1 MTRRHLTS
9 RLPTIGLIAV
19 AGAAGLYF
27 ATRAGGAAAGLL
39 AAVALICAVTLL
51 VRVDPRSVDAV
62 SVSRLLDAVLLAVP
76 GLLTIYFSFNSGGY
90 FPASPAFAAI
100 VLVIVLVLRVTLV
113 DDPFAGFSRPLA
125 VAVTAM
131 GAYTVWILASAIWS
145 DAPARALIEF
155 DRAFAYL
162 LLLVI
167 FGSVPRT
174 AARLRWMAGGL
185 AVGITVVATAALATR
200 LYPDTFPTFRN
211 LGNEQL
217 SYPLS
222 YSNALGLLCVL
233 GSLLALYFAT
243 SVQASRAARA
253 AGSAA
258 LPLLAT
264 AVYLTLSRGPVAAAA
279 VGIAAFVLL
288 GRPRGL
294 LTGLIASLPLSI
306 VAVASA
312 YRHELLTSAN
322 PPAAAAAAQGHRVAV
337 AVGLCVVGAAVLRMV
352 LTPLDDRLA
361 RASLPPRMRRP
372 VVAAG
377 WVSVV
382 VVVVV
387 VALAANAPSRIS
399 DQYHR
404 FVETAAAGPK
414 QDIRASIFDPS
425 NRGLIDNWSVAL
437 KAFRDQPL
445 HGQGAGTYEVFWNME
460 RPAKQAGYEVTDA
473 HSLYVEVLGE
483 LGAVG
488 FVLLM
493 TVLVT
498 ILVALAPF
506 RRGPRRAL
514 YAALFA
520 TALAWA
526 VHAGVDWDWET
537 PAVTAWVFALGGAAL
552 AAHESSVSPSGARQG
567 ARVTVGLLA
576 LLATLA
582 PGLVFA
588 SQRQLNDS
596 LDAIRAGNCTTAV
609 DRATASISTLDIRP
623 EPYEVLALC
632 QAKRG
637 RIGFAIQAME
647 KAAKRDPKNWRY
659 AFSLG
664 VLQGGAG
671 LDPRPEL
678 LKAERLNPTR
688 AEIKDLLATVP
699 KGNAVDWDLSLLG
712 PSGATVQP

>member
-1 MTRRHLTS
+1 MTRRDLTR
-9 RLPTIGLIAV
+9 RLPTIGLLLV

-27 ATRAGGAAAGLL
+27 AARAGGAAAGLL
-39 AAVALICAVTLL
+39 AVVALVCAVMLL
-51 VRVDPRSVDAV
+51 IRANPASVDAV
-62 SVSRLLDAVLLAVP
+62 SLGRFFDAILLALP
-76 GLLTIYFSFNSGGY
+76 GALTVYFSFDKGGY
-90 FPASPAFAAI
+90 FPGSPAFVAI
-100 VLVIVLVLRVTLV
+100 FLVVVLVLRVTLV

-131 GAYTVWILASAIWS
+131 GAYTMWILASAIWS
-145 DAPARALIEF
+145 DAPARALIDF
-155 DRAFAYL
+155 DRAFVYL

-167 FGSVPRT
+167 FGSIPRT
-174 AARLRWMAGGL
+174 AARLRWMA
-185 AVGITVVATAALATR
+185 AGIALGIVVVATAALATR

-217 SYPLS
+217 SYPLT
-222 YSNALGLLCVL
+222 YSNGLGILCVL

-264 AVYLTLSRGPVAAAA
+264 ATYLSLSRGPVAAAA
-279 VGIAAFVLL
+279 VGIAAYLVL

-294 LTGLIASLPLSI
+294 LTGLIASVPLSI
-306 VAVASA
+306 VAVVSA
-312 YRHELLTSAN
+312 YRHELLTAHN
-322 PPAAAAAAQGHRVAV
+322 PPAAAAAAQGHRVA
-337 AVGLCVVGAAVLRMV
+337 AVLVLCVAGAAVLRMV
-352 LTPLDDRLA
+352 LTPLDERLA
-361 RASLPPRMRRP
+361 RASLPPRLRRP
-372 VVAAG
+372 VVAGA

-382 VVVVV
+382 VVAVA
-387 VALAANAPSRIS
+387 VALAVNAPSRIS

-404 FVETAAAGPK
+404 FVETAQAGPG

-437 KAFRDQPL
+437 RAFRDQPV
-445 HGQGAGTYEVFWNME
+445 HGQGAGTYEVYWNRE
-460 RPAKQAGYEVTDA
+460 RPAKQAGYDVTNA

-493 TVLVT
+493 TVLVA

-506 RRGPRRAL
+506 GRGGRRPL

-526 VHAGVDWDWET
+526 VHAGVDWDWQT

-567 ARVTVGLLA
+567 VRVTVGLLA
-576 LLATLA
+576 LLAIVA

-596 LDAIRAGNCTTAV
+596 LDALRAGNCTRAV

-623 EPYEVLALC
+623 EPYQVLALC

-637 RIGFAIQAME
+637 RTGFAIQAME
-647 KAAKRDPKNWRY
+647 KAATRDPDNWRY
-659 AFSLG
+659 AFTLG

-678 LKAERLNPTR
+678 VRASRLNPQR
-688 AEIKDLLATVP
+688 VEIKDLLAAVP
-699 KGNAVDWDLSLLG
+699 KGSAVDWGLSLLP
-712 PSGATVQP
+712 PSATTVQP

>member
-1 MTRRHLTS
+1 M
-9 RLPTIGLIAV
+9 
-19 AGAAGLYF
+19 
-27 ATRAGGAAAGLL
+27 
-39 AAVALICAVTLL
+39 
-51 VRVDPRSVDAV
+51 
-62 SVSRLLDAVLLAVP
+62 
-76 GLLTIYFSFNSGGY
+76 
-90 FPASPAFAAI
+90 
-100 VLVIVLVLRVTLV
+100 
-113 DDPFAGFSRPLA
+113 
-125 VAVTAM
+125 
-131 GAYTVWILASAIWS
+131 
-145 DAPARALIEF
+145 
-155 DRAFAYL
+155 
-162 LLLVI
+162 LVI
-167 FGSVPRT
+167 FGSIPRT
-174 AARLRWMAGGL
+174 AGRLRGMAAGL
-185 AVGITVVATAALATR
+185 ALGGVVVASAALATR

-222 YSNALGLLCVL
+222 YSNGLGLLCVL

-253 AGSAA
+253 AGAAA

-279 VGIAAFVLL
+279 VGIAAFLVL

-306 VAVASA
+306 VAVVSA
-312 YRHELLTSAN
+312 YRHELLTTHD
-322 PPAAAAAAQGHRVAV
+322 PPAAAAAAQGHRVA
-337 AVGLCVVGAAVLRMV
+337 AVLVLCVAGAAALRMV
-352 LTPLDDRLA
+352 LTPLDERLA
-361 RASLPPRMRRP
+361 RASLPPRLRRP
-372 VVAAG
+372 VVAGA

-382 VVVVV
+382 VVA
-387 VALAANAPSRIS
+387 VAVAVAANAPSRIS

-404 FVETAAAGPK
+404 FVQTAEAGPG

-437 KAFRDQPL
+437 RAFRDQPL
-445 HGQGAGTYEVFWNME
+445 HGQGAGTYEVYWNKE
-460 RPAKQAGYEVTDA
+460 RPAKQAGYDVTNA

-493 TVLVT
+493 TVLVA

-506 RRGPRRAL
+506 GRGGRRPL

-526 VHAGVDWDWET
+526 VHAGVDWDWQT

-567 ARVTVGLLA
+567 VRVTVGLLA
-576 LLATLA
+576 LLATVA
-582 PGLVFA
+582 PGLVLA
-588 SQRQLNDS
+588 SQRQLNGG
-596 LDAIRAGNCTTAV
+596 LDALRAGNCATAV

-637 RIGFAIQAME
+637 RTGFAIQAME
-647 KAAKRDPKNWRY
+647 KAAERDPNNWRY
-659 AFSLG
+659 AFSLA

-678 LKAERLNPTR
+678 LRARRLNPTR
-688 AEIKDLLATVP
+688 AAVNDLLATVP
-699 KGNAVDWDLSLLG
+699 KGSAVDWDLSLLP